1 MLNGRTKTKKGTSEY
16 EQHRRFT
23 FTGKERDPETGYS
36 YFGARYYDCDLS
48 GLFFSVD
55 PMSDKYP
62 SLSPYAYCAWNPLKL
77 VNPDG
82 RTIWLV
88 DEDGTNIQYN
98 PNMELQG
105 GDAVR
110 QQIKSLNGMYSTDLG
125 MELIDVPVGSDGNYF
140 ISNESPS
147 RSDAAATIGIENVSV
162 SKKGGNNDIFN
173 LSHELFLAFQFGNG
187 QGVPQYITRLKLIF

>member
-1 MLNGRTKTKKGTSEY
+1 M
-16 EQHRRFT
+16 RFYPFV
-23 FTGKERDPETGYS
+23 FTGKERDEETGYG
-36 YFGARYYDCDLS
+36 YFGARYMDHELMTMW
-48 GLFFSVD
+48 LSVD
-55 PMSDKYP
+55 PKADKYP
-62 SLSPYAYCAWNPLKL
+62 GLSPYAYCAWNPLKL